1 MASEYEQNLERVE
14 LWDSE
19 IAPVSIFL
27 SVSITF
33 LNYHVMGFPERKHLS
48 SHIPPSKEGY
58 WFYCHIFNKEEL
70 VMVSEV

>member
-14 LWDSE
+14 LLDAE
-19 IAPVSIFL
+19 IAPVSPFP

-33 LNYHVMGFPERKHLS
+33 LNYCVTGFPEREHLS

-58 WFYCHIFNKEEL
+58 WFYRHIFNKEEL
-70 VMVSEV
+70 VMVSEG